1 MTDPTSYPPL
11 YRRLYSVWFRH
22 MRVYTRHLLSNG
34 LPPFLEPLIFLAG
47 IGLGLGRLI
56 GTMDGLPYMVF
67 LGTGLP
73 VTAAMWTSAFECS
86 YGTFIRLEFEK
97 VYDGMLA
104 APLTAENLILGE
116 IIWAGTKGLF
126 FSFSV
131 ICILL
136 IFGIVRLPW
145 ALLAPFVGFLTGVM
159 FGCLSL
165 WITSFVKTINHF
177 NFYMTGLLS
186 PMFFFS
192 GVVFP
197 VSELPR
203 AVQPFAELVP
213 LTHAVYLARAVTLN
227 DYRWRLLADFA
238 YVVLFTA
245 ITGLFAVKRLKK
257 RLVY

>member
-1 MTDPTSYPPL
+1 
-11 YRRLYSVWFRH
+11 
-22 MRVYTRHLLSNG
+22 
-34 LPPFLEPLIFLAG
+34 
-47 IGLGLGRLI
+47 
-56 GTMDGLPYMVF
+56 MDGLPYMVF

-73 VTAAMWTSAFECS
+73 VTAAMWTSAGECS

-177 NFYMTGLLS
+177 NFYMTPAVAHVLLQRRRL
-186 PMFFFS
+186 
-192 GVVFP
+192 P

-213 LTHAVYLARAVTLN
+213 LTHAVYLARAVTN
-227 DYRWRLLADFA
+227 DYRGDYWPTSLI
-238 YVVLFTA
+238 VLFTA
-245 ITGLFAVKRLKK
+245 ITGSSPSNA
-257 RLVY
+257 

>member
-1 MTDPTSYPPL
+1 
-11 YRRLYSVWFRH
+11 
-22 MRVYTRHLLSNG
+22 MRVYTKHLLSNG
-34 LPPFLEPLIFLAG
+34 FPPFLEPLIFLAG
-47 IGLGLGRLI
+47 IGLGLGRFI
-56 GTMDGLPYMVF
+56 QTMDGLPYIVF

-73 VTAAMWTSAFECS
+73 VTAAMWTAAFECS

-104 APLTAENLILGE
+104 APLTAANLIVGE

-131 ICILL
+131 ICVLTL
-136 IFGIVRLPW
+136 FGLVKLPQ

-197 VSELPR
+197 VSELPPTIR
-203 AVQPFAELVP
+203 PFAELVP
-213 LTHAVYLARAVTLN
+213 LTHSVRLVRAVCLN
-227 DYRWRLLADFA
+227 DYYAGLLVDLL
-238 YVVLFTA
+238 YIA
-245 ITGLFAVKRLKK
+245 IFIAIVGYLAVKRLKK